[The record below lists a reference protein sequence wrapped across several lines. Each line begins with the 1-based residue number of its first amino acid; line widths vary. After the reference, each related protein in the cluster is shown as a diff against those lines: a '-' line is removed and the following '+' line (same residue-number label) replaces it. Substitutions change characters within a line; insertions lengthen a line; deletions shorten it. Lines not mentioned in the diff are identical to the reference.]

1 ETDNANV
8 VSRAEVLERINRG
21 TNNIIVTYPEAIAE
35 KVITK
40 KQFAKSILEIKQG
53 GNYSIDFINE
63 LLIEYEFDKVDFV
76 YAPGQ
81 FAVRGGIVDVFS
93 FSNDE
98 PYRVEFFGDD
108 VDSIRTFDPVNQ
120 LSLKTVQRLTVVPN
134 IQQYKTEE
142 VRESFLNFISANTT
156 VWVKDFEMGRG
167 LLDKCFQKATEVFDG
182 LSKTPVK
189 HSEPHELYL
198 DEKNYKEQL
207 DKFALIEY
215 GDQPVLAET
224 SLQFNCGMQPS
235 FNKNFDLLIQD
246 LINRKK
252 DKFTNFII
260 SNQPK
265 QIERLYSIFNDLKA
279 NVEFSMLTIT
289 LHEGFID
296 NEMRFVCYT
305 DHQIFERYHRFR
317 LKDGYRKNQQA
328 LTLKEIYNLQKGD
341 YVTHID
347 HGIGKFSGLEIIDVN
362 GKPQEAIRLVYKDND
377 VLYVSIHSLH
387 RISKYSGK
395 DGTEPTMNKIGSQ
408 QWSNAKKKT
417 KSRVKELAYDL
428 IKLYA
433 ERKKEKGFA
442 FAPDTYLQNELEASF
457 IYEDTPD
464 QLKATIAVKEDMES
478 PAPMDRL
485 ICGDVGFGKTEV
497 AIRAAFKAATDGK
510 QVAVLVPTTI
520 LSIQHYKTFSA
531 RLKEFPVKVDYINRF
546 KSQKKITE
554 TLKALEKGE
563 IDIIIGTHALV
574 GKNVKFKDLG
584 LIIIDEEQKFGV
596 GVKDKLKTLRSSVDT
611 LTLTATPI
619 PRTL

>member
-1 ETDNANV
+1 
-8 VSRAEVLERINRG
+8 
-21 TNNIIVTYPEAIAE
+21 
-35 KVITK
+35 
-40 KQFAKSILEIKQG
+40 
-53 GNYSIDFINE
+53 
-63 LLIEYEFDKVDFV
+63 
-76 YAPGQ
+76 
-81 FAVRGGIVDVFS
+81 
-93 FSNDE
+93 
-98 PYRVEFFGDD
+98 
-108 VDSIRTFDPVNQ
+108 
-120 LSLKTVQRLTVVPN
+120 
-134 IQQYKTEE
+134 
-142 VRESFLNFISANTT
+142 
-156 VWVKDFEMGRG
+156 
-167 LLDKCFQKATEVFDG
+167 
-182 LSKTPVK
+182 
-189 HSEPHELYL
+189 
-198 DEKNYKEQL
+198 
-207 DKFALIEY
+207 
-215 GDQPVLAET
+215 
-224 SLQFNCGMQPS
+224 MQPS
-235 FNKNFDLLIQD
+235 FNKNFDLLIED
-246 LINRKK
+246 LTNRKK
-252 DKFTNFII
+252 DKFANFII

-347 HGIGKFSGLEIIDVN
+347 HGIGRFSGLEIIDVN

-433 ERKKEKGFA
+433 ERKKEKGFS

-497 AIRAAFKAATDGK
+497 AIRAAFKAATDG
-510 QVAVLVPTTI
+510 
-520 LSIQHYKTFSA
+520 
-531 RLKEFPVKVDYINRF
+531 
-546 KSQKKITE
+546 
-554 TLKALEKGE
+554 
-563 IDIIIGTHALV
+563 
-574 GKNVKFKDLG
+574 
-584 LIIIDEEQKFGV
+584 
-596 GVKDKLKTLRSSVDT
+596 
-611 LTLTATPI
+611 
-619 PRTL
+619 